1 MALGNLAQ
9 RALVAVVAVPV
20 VLLVVYADRP
30 EPTWALVFVAS
41 LLAMREFFAMTMPDA
56 AEAGQRQAALVL
68 GALAIAPLYWLHP
81 IALHSHSPKVAALAL
96 AGPVLVMV
104 LAVLGPMLYFLFR
117 FGDVPGS
124 ARRMTA
130 TITGIVYAGVLATFL
145 TLLKRDFG
153 PAGGDLVIVALL
165 IGWIGDTAA
174 YFAGRFLGK
183 HKLYEAVSPKKTW
196 EGAIGGLVGSVV
208 AVGVMKLLRLEHL
221 GWVDVVLLGAVGGM
235 LGQMGDLAESLLK
248 RSVGVKDSGAL
259 LPGHGGMLDRI
270 DAVLFIAPY
279 VYLYLWLK
287 PALA

>member
-1 MALGNLAQ
+1 M
-9 RALVAVVAVPV
+9 
-20 VLLVVYADRP
+20 
-30 EPTWALVFVAS
+30 FVAS

-68 GALAIAPLYWLHP
+68 GALAIAPYRLHP
-81 IALHSHSPKVAALAL
+81 IALHSHGPKVAALAL

-174 YFAGRFLGK
+174 YFAGLVPRQAQAVRGGQPEEDLGGR
-183 HKLYEAVSPKKTW
+183 HRRPGRLGRRRRRH
-196 EGAIGGLVGSVV
+196 EGAPARAPGLGRRR
-208 AVGVMKLLRLEHL
+208 AP
-221 GWVDVVLLGAVGGM
+221 GAVGGM